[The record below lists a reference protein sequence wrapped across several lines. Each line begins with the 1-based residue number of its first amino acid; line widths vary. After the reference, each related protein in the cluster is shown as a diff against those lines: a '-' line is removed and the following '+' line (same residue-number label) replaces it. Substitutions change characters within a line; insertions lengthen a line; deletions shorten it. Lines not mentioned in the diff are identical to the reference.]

1 MSVFAFMGDGGLL
14 KKDNEL
20 TLSIIEETLAALF
33 TAIMKTGDGTT
44 KVGNFFGDFK

>member
-1 MSVFAFMGDGGLL
+1 MSVFAFMGEGGLL

-33 TAIMKTGDGTT
+33 NAIMRTDGNDA
-44 KVGNFFGDFK
+44 KVGFVSFGCA